1 MTIGEICTRRV
12 VIASRDT
19 SIYDAAKLMREY
31 HAGDLVVTDE
41 LGDKR
46 TPIGIVTDRDIV
58 IEILAEGLNPGGLTV
73 GDIMTGS
80 LVTVNE
86 HDSIFEAL
94 RLMRS
99 EGIRRTPIVDSAGAL
114 IGIVSLD
121 DMLELIAEELGDLA
135 SLIREER
142 RNEEFNRRAAGNLV
156 Q

>member
-1 MTIGEICTRRV
+1 MTIGEICTRKV

-19 SIYDAAKLMREY
+19 PIYEVARLMREY

-46 TPIGIVTDRDIV
+46 TPAGIVTDRDIV
-58 IEILAEGLNPGGLTV
+58 VEVLAEGLNPQGLTA
-73 GDIMTGS
+73 GDIMTS
-80 LVTVNE
+80 KLVTVKE
-86 HDSIFEAL
+86 HDGMFEVL

-99 EGIRRTPIVDSAGAL
+99 EGVRRAPIVDETGAL

-121 DMLELIAEELGDLA
+121 DLLEVIAEEVGDLA

-142 RNEEFNRRAAGNLV
+142 RKEELTRRPAGILAR
-156 Q
+156 